1 MYECGSGGGGGGGW
15 GARGDALN
23 GELTET
29 VVNLAGCARTALFPW
44 YKGERVCD

>member
-1 MYECGSGGGGGGGW
+1 MVVGGG
-15 GARGDALN
+15 GDALN